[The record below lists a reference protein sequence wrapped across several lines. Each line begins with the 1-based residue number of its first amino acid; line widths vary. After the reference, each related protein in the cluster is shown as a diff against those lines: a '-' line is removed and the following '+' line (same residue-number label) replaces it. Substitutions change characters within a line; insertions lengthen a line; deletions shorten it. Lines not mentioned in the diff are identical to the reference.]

1 MSAAEVSEVSVGA
14 ARPTVGARLLASELG
29 LIGRRRRNQLL
40 LLALAAIPIAIGF
53 ATRFTGSAGSRD
65 SVLSGLTN
73 NGVVVGFGTL
83 VAVLPIFLP
92 TVVAVVAGDSIAG
105 EANLGT
111 LRYLLTVPVSRTR
124 VLASKF
130 AALAVWCLVMTA
142 VPALVGLLVGVALFP
157 HAQITLLSGN
167 QIGLVDGAAR
177 LAAGV
182 GYGAVMMIGFA
193 ALAMFIST
201 LTEVPVAAMAT
212 ALTLAVTMQV
222 LDLVSAL
229 HAIQPWL
236 ISHYLF
242 NISDLLREPVDFS
255 RLQHGVLVAL
265 AYVVVFW
272 TLAWARLTTKD
283 ISS

>member
-1 MSAAEVSEVSVGA
+1 MSAAEVSVGA

-29 LIGRRRRNQLL
+29 LIARRRRNQLL

-92 TVVAVVAGDSIAG
+92 VMVSVVAGDSIAG

-157 HAQITLLSGN
+157 DAQITLLSGN

>member
-1 MSAAEVSEVSVGA
+1 
-14 ARPTVGARLLASELG
+14 
-29 LIGRRRRNQLL
+29 
-40 LLALAAIPIAIGF
+40 
-53 ATRFTGSAGSRD
+53 
-65 SVLSGLTN
+65 
-73 NGVVVGFGTL
+73 
-83 VAVLPIFLP
+83 
-92 TVVAVVAGDSIAG
+92 
-105 EANLGT
+105 
-111 LRYLLTVPVSRTR
+111 
-124 VLASKF
+124 
-130 AALAVWCLVMTA
+130 
-142 VPALVGLLVGVALFP
+142 
-157 HAQITLLSGN
+157 
-167 QIGLVDGAAR
+167 

-229 HAIQPWL
+229 HAIHPWL

-242 NISDLLREPVDFS
+242 NISDLLRAPVDFS
-255 RLQHGVLVAL
+255 RLEQGVLVAL

>member
-29 LIGRRRRNQLL
+29 LIARRRRNQLL

-157 HAQITLLSGN
+157 DAQITLLSGN

>member
-1 MSAAEVSEVSVGA
+1 MSAAEVSLPA
-14 ARPTVGARLLASELG
+14 ARWTVGSRLLASELA
-29 LIGRRRRNQLL
+29 LIARRRRNQLL

-130 AALAVWCLVMTA
+130 AALAVWCVVMTA
-142 VPALVGLLVGVALFP
+142 VPAIIGLLVGVALFP
-157 HAQITLLSGN
+157 NAQITLLSGN
-167 QIGLVDGAAR
+167 QIGLADGAAR

-229 HAIQPWL
+229 HAIHPWL

-242 NISDLLREPVDFS
+242 NISDLLRAPVDFS
-255 RLQHGVLVAL
+255 RLQQGVLVAL